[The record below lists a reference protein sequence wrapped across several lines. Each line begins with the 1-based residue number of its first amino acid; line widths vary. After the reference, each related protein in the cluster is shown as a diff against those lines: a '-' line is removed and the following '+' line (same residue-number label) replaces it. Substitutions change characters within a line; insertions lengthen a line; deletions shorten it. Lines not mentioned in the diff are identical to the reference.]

1 MEDLHA
7 ADAIFVAAH
16 SQGCIVA
23 THLLDR
29 LVRDGHILTSRSVDT
44 LKKAAAA
51 VVPGGAAPAVS
62 QAQRIGFL
70 ALCGIHLG
78 PLRYFGTSSLLQPY
92 IQVRMPSLA
101 PAEPLGMLTVIYQ
114 YFEHASAREL
124 LEFQV
129 QSAYPIHLRPYLT
142 ACQNTQSRLSKNY
155 VKALKNVVDHGV
167 SGQWRALGVG
177 YSRNVPRLR

>member
-44 LKKAAAA
+44 FTKAAAA
-51 VVPGGAAPAVS
+51 VVPGSAVPPV

-70 ALCGIHLG
+70 AVCGIHLG
-78 PLRYFGTSSLLQPY
+78 PLRYL
-92 IQVRMPSLA
+92 
-101 PAEPLGMLTVIYQ
+101 
-114 YFEHASAREL
+114 
-124 LEFQV
+124 
-129 QSAYPIHLRPYLT
+129 
-142 ACQNTQSRLSKNY
+142 
-155 VKALKNVVDHGV
+155 
-167 SGQWRALGVG
+167 
-177 YSRNVPRLR
+177 

>member
-44 LKKAAAA
+44 LAKAAAA
-51 VVPGGAAPAVS
+51 VASSGAAPTIS

-78 PLRYFGTSSLLQPY
+78 PLRYYGASSLLQPY
-92 IQVRMPSLA
+92 IQVRISSLA
-101 PAEPLGMLTVIYQ
+101 MQTYV
-114 YFEHASAREL
+114 
-124 LEFQV
+124 
-129 QSAYPIHLRPYLT
+129 
-142 ACQNTQSRLSKNY
+142 CSR
-155 VKALKNVVDHGV
+155 
-167 SGQWRALGVG
+167 
-177 YSRNVPRLR
+177 

>member
-1 MEDLHA
+1 MGVDANPPTDAYKSVNVSYRVHDHLLSNEDWMEDLHA

-44 LKKAAAA
+44 FTKAAAA
-51 VVPGGAAPAVS
+51 VVPGGTAPPV

-78 PLRYFGTSSLLQPY
+78 PLRYLGTSSLLQPY
-92 IQVRMPSLA
+92 IQVRILFLLSQSSILTISSVLRTCFSTGTVRIP
-101 PAEPLGMLTVIYQ
+101 GM
-114 YFEHASAREL
+114 
-124 LEFQV
+124 
-129 QSAYPIHLRPYLT
+129 
-142 ACQNTQSRLSKNY
+142 
-155 VKALKNVVDHGV
+155 VVESH
-167 SGQWRALGVG
+167 
-177 YSRNVPRLR
+177 